1 MADVFT
7 KLPGSPAW
15 SLLFFSMLLS
25 LGLGSQIGILEG
37 MISTLFEMPQL
48 KNIKKP
54 ILTGRILLLLVK
66 FRYSEKLTKIW
77 KKLSFSL
84 TYLIILRNSKFFTKI
99 VGLLTISLIKEWWN
113 MTKFFPIF
121 DSIIHANLTAKM
133 CKKFNSQDG
142 FLKAD
147 QGRAKNCCQIGWIGC
162 LILQVAQKATI
173 GFHFRAY
180 FCNPLNK

>member
-54 ILTGRILLLLVK
+54 ILTGRILLSLVK
-66 FRYSEKLTKIW
+66 FRYSKKVTK
-77 KKLSFSL
+77 
-84 TYLIILRNSKFFTKI
+84 
-99 VGLLTISLIKEWWN
+99 
-113 MTKFFPIF
+113 
-121 DSIIHANLTAKM
+121 NLKRSPT
-133 CKKFNSQDG
+133 
-142 FLKAD
+142 FL
-147 QGRAKNCCQIGWIGC
+147 
-162 LILQVAQKATI
+162 
-173 GFHFRAY
+173 
-180 FCNPLNK
+180 

>member
-54 ILTGRILLLLVK
+54 ILTGRILLSLVK
-66 FRYSEKLTKIW
+66 FRYSEKATKIW
-77 KKLSFSL
+77 KNLSFSL
-84 TYLIILRNSKFFTKI
+84 TYLEVFYKDCGSSHNF
-99 VGLLTISLIKEWWN
+99 LTLIKEWWN

-147 QGRAKNCCQIGWIGC
+147 QGRAKNCCQIGWIDC
-162 LILQVAQKATI
+162 PILQIAQCQICI
-173 GFHFRAY
+173 G
-180 FCNPLNK
+180 